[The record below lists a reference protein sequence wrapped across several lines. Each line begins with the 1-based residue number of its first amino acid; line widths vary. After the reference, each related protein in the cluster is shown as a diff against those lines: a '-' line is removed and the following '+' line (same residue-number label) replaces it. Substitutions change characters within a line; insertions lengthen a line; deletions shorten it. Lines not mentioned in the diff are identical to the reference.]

1 MKDISIDLKM
11 SGLSIED
18 FQVVSDKIERAH
30 KTLQNKSGL
39 GNDYIGWLDYP
50 DNYDKDEFEKIKQCA
65 KRIQKN
71 SDVLLVI
78 GIGGSYLGAKAAL
91 SALTHTYY
99 NELPKSKRK
108 TPAIYFIGNDL
119 SGTHL
124 SHLLEIIE
132 DKDISINVI
141 SKSGT
146 TTEPA
151 IAFRVLK
158 NYLEEKY
165 KEKAKDRIYVTTDK
179 KRGALK
185 TLAEKEGY
193 ETFVIPDDVGGRY
206 SIFTPVG
213 LLPIATAGISIDEM
227 MKGAIDGRTQYDN
240 RNLKHNP
247 CYQYAVARNILLKE
261 GKTVELLVNYEP
273 NLSYIS
279 EWWKQLYGE
288 SEGKDGKGIYPSS
301 AQFTTDLHSMGQYV
315 QGGQRMLFETVLNI
329 QKTENDIEIK
339 EDKLN
344 LDNLN
349 YLKGKKMDWV
359 NKRAFEGTL
368 LAHVDGY
375 VPNIIINIPEL
386 TPYFF
391 GKLIY
396 LFMKACGLSG
406 YILDVNPFD
415 QPGVEEYKKNMFALL
430 GKPGYE
436 ELKEKLDNR
445 IKE

>member
-1 MKDISIDLKM
+1 MKDISVDLKM
-11 SGLSIED
+11 SGFSISD
-18 FQVVSDKIERAH
+18 FSVVEDKIERAH
-30 KTLQNKSGL
+30 KTLHNKTGL
-39 GNDYIGWLDYP
+39 GNEYIGWLDYP
-50 DNYDKDEFEKIKQCA
+50 EIYDKDEFSRVKACA
-65 KRIQKN
+65 KKIQSN

-99 NELPKSKRK
+99 NQLPKSKRK
-108 TPAIYFIGNDL
+108 TPEVHFIGNDL

-132 DKDISINVI
+132 DKDFSINVI

-158 NYLEEKY
+158 SVLETKY
-165 KEKAKDRIYVTTDK
+165 GSGSKERIFVTTDSEK
-179 KRGALK
+179 GALK
-185 TLAEKEGY
+185 TLAVKEGY
-193 ETFVIPDDVGGRY
+193 ETFVIPDNVGGRF

-227 MKGAIDGRTQYDN
+227 MKGAIDGMEQYKN
-240 RNLKHNP
+240 RDLNKNP
-247 CYQYAVARNILLKE
+247 CYQYAAARNMLLKN

-315 QGGQRMLFETVLNI
+315 QGGQRFLFETVLNI
-329 QKTENDIEIK
+329 EKTENDIEIL

-349 YLKGKKMDWV
+349 YLVGKKMDWV

-368 LAHVDGY
+368 LAHVDGF

-386 TPYFF
+386 TPYYF

-436 ELKEKLDNR
+436 ELKEKLDKR